1 MACAVI
7 QNFAM
12 YIGAISVL
20 SEVKWMWFII
30 TLAGL
35 AGVLLHLS
43 KVFKSAA
50 DAKGGAAAELFST
63 MLTVM
68 VVVVQVTVY
77 ALLDVLNK
85 VLLCFL
91 ILGGVDALDG
101 GNEIGRRVRVGVL
114 SLGQGGTPTR
124 TEFALRNQP
133 TRNHTLRRN
142 RTGKGWDSRSQVK
155 CAGRVWLGG
164 CGWAPREWGLERE
177 SKQHCWMACACLSP
191 AAQRFTSTHAERKHP
206 LLAQTPSRLPLRACG
221 ST

>member
-1 MACAVI
+1 MEWAVTMPMITILLGLVANAEWVTILGAVGANII

-50 DAKGGAAAELFST
+50 DAKGGAAAELFT
-63 MLTVM
+63 KVCWITCILWACYP
-68 VVVVQVTVY
+68 VVWLFSEGFGSFSVSFEVTVY

-101 GNEIGRRVRVGVL
+101 GNEV
-114 SLGQGGTPTR
+114 S
-124 TEFALRNQP
+124 EDN
-133 TRNHTLRRN
+133 
-142 RTGKGWDSRSQVK
+142 
-155 CAGRVWLGG
+155 
-164 CGWAPREWGLERE
+164 E
-177 SKQHCWMACACLSP
+177 MA
-191 AAQRFTSTHAERKHP
+191 
-206 LLAQTPSRLPLRACG
+206 
-221 ST
+221 